1 MKRFLIITQVFPP
14 DPAAVG
20 QYLDEAAQTL
30 VKKGNAVEVLTAIR
44 GYDNPAEVFK
54 AKEARDGIH
63 IRRLKLASLGKAN
76 LAIRILAQLSF
87 LCQCI
92 FHGLFNRK
100 LTDLL
105 VSTSPPMAAICA
117 VIIGFFRPR
126 LKVHYWVMDINP
138 DQAIAMGKFGKGHPL
153 VLAMDWLN
161 RRILKRAD
169 TIIALDRFMK
179 ARLEAKL
186 RDPEKDLRA
195 PIHVIP
201 PWPMDDHL
209 DPVAHADNPFRKA
222 QGWEN
227 KFVVMYSG
235 NHSIV
240 HPLDTILDAA
250 EKLADDPRFVFAFIG
265 GGKGKAVVDARI
277 DDWVRKYESKKVR
290 KSDNEFIPQ
299 ADKGRSK
306 QPSHIQTF
314 PPSTSRPSVVSL
326 PYQPLDQIRYSL
338 SAADLHIVSLGENM
352 SGIVHPCKIYGALSI
367 GRAVLTL
374 GPKDSYL
381 SDIIE
386 PDQVSTINHQSS
398 QVEPVGWSIEHGDV
412 DAAVAALKAAAD
424 QCEEER
430 AAMQARAH
438 AAVQTNFDRTK
449 LIADFLQSVS
459 A

>member
-20 QYLDEAAQTL
+20 QYLDEAAQAL

-63 IRRLKLASLGKAN
+63 IRRLKFSSLGKAN

-87 LCQCI
+87 LSQCI

-138 DQAIAMGKFGKGHPL
+138 DQAVAMGKFSKGHPL

-169 TIIALDRFMK
+169 TIVALDRFMK

-186 RDPEKDLRA
+186 RDSEKDLRA
-195 PIHVIP
+195 PIHDIP

-209 DPVAHADNPFRKA
+209 DHVAHADNPFRKA

-265 GGKGKAVVDARI
+265 GGKGKAVVDARV

-290 KSDNEFIPQ
+290 KSDNEFTPQ

-367 GRAVLTL
+367 GRPVLAL
-374 GPKDSYL
+374 GPPESYL
-381 SDIIE
+381 NDI
-386 PDQVSTINHQSS
+386 VATASF
-398 QVEPVGWSIEHGDV
+398 GGSIEHGDI
-412 DAAVAALKAAAD
+412 DAAVHTLKRTAD
-424 QCEEER
+424 QNEGER

-438 AAVQTNFDRTK
+438 AAVQKNFSRSK

>member
-20 QYLDEAAQTL
+20 QYLDEAAQAL

-44 GYDNPAEVFK
+44 GYDNPTEVFD
-54 AKEARDGIH
+54 AKEVRDGIH

-76 LAIRILAQLSF
+76 LAVRILAQLSF
-87 LCQCI
+87 SIQCI
-92 FHGLFNRK
+92 LRGLFTPK
-100 LTDLL
+100 LSDLL
-105 VSTSPPMAAICA
+105 VSTSPPMASICA

-138 DQAIAMGKFGKGHPL
+138 DQAVAMGKFGKGHPL
-153 VLAMDWLN
+153 VLAMNWLN
-161 RRILKRAD
+161 RRILKRAN

-186 RDPEKDLRA
+186 HDPTNELKA

-209 DPVAHADNPFRKA
+209 DPVAHAENPFRKA

-250 EKLADDPRFVFAFIG
+250 EQLADDARFVFAFIG
-265 GGKGKAVVDARI
+265 GGKGKEIVDHRI
-277 DDWVRKYESKKVR
+277 AAK
-290 KSDNEFIPQ
+290 N
-299 ADKGRSK
+299 
-306 QPSHIQTF
+306 HT
-314 PPSTSRPSVVSL
+314 TSNLVSL
-326 PYQPLDQIRYSL
+326 PYQPLDQIRYTL
-338 SAADLHIVSLGENM
+338 SAADLHLVSLGENM
-352 SGIVHPCKIYGALSI
+352 SGIVHPCKIYGALAM
-367 GRAVLTL
+367 GRPVQAL
-374 GPKDSYL
+374 GPPESYL
-381 SDIIE
+381 NDIIVTE
-386 PDQVSTINHQSS
+386 SF
-398 QVEPVGWSIEHGDV
+398 GWSIEHNNV
-412 DAAVAALKAAAD
+412 DAAVNALKRTAD
-424 QCEEER
+424 QSEGER
-430 AAMQARAH
+430 AAMQTRALE
-438 AAVQTNFDRTK
+438 AVQSNFSRTK
-449 LIADFLQSVS
+449 LIADFLQTVS

>member
-20 QYLDEAAQTL
+20 QYLDEAAQAL

-44 GYDNPAEVFK
+44 GYDNPTEVFK
-54 AKEARDGIH
+54 AKELRGEIH
-63 IRRLKLASLGKAN
+63 IRRLKFSSLGKAN

-105 VSTSPPMAAICA
+105 VSTSPPMAAISA
-117 VIIGFFRPR
+117 VIIGFLRPK
-126 LKVHYWVMDINP
+126 LKIHYWVMDINP
-138 DQAIAMGKFGKGHPL
+138 DQAVAMGKFGKGHPL
-153 VLAMDWLN
+153 VLAMNWLN

-169 TIIALDRFMK
+169 SVIALDRFLK

-186 RDPEKDLRA
+186 HDPTKELKA

-209 DPVAHADNPFRKA
+209 DPVAHTDNPFRKA

-265 GGKGKAVVDARI
+265 GGKGKAVVDRRI
-277 DDWVRKYESKKVR
+277 ASEH
-290 KSDNEFIPQ
+290 N
-299 ADKGRSK
+299 A
-306 QPSHIQTF
+306 
-314 PPSTSRPSVVSL
+314 TSNLISL
-326 PYQPLDQIRYSL
+326 PYQPLAQIRYTL

-367 GRAVLTL
+367 GRPVLAL
-374 GPKDSYL
+374 GPPESYL
-381 SDIIE
+381 NDI
-386 PDQVSTINHQSS
+386 VATTSF
-398 QVEPVGWSIEHGDV
+398 GGSIEHGDI
-412 DAAVAALKAAAD
+412 DAAVNALKRTAD
-424 QCEEER
+424 QSEGER
-430 AAMQARAH
+430 TAMQTRASE
-438 AAVQTNFDRTK
+438 AVQANFNRTK